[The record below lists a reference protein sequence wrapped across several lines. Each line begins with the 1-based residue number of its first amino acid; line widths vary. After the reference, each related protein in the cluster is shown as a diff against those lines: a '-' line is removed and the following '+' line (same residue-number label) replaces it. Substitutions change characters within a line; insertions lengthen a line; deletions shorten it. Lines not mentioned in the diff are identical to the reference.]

1 MLINSSNDVINIFDH
16 HFVLR
21 CPNCNVPSNL
31 SAISFPR
38 YEYLIRFKLKNVGI
52 VYRCDSC
59 NEPVFLKFSID
70 KYDTGNGRI
79 FIAEKYIEIEK
90 AKEHFELNYLPESVR
105 EDFNEALISFS
116 NSCYNAFASMCRRS
130 IQSAFQELGAKGKDK
145 VMQQLDDVKETTSM
159 EDDTYEIIKQII
171 ISGHDGTHPH
181 LPKLSSERASILLG
195 LMKDVLYQLFVRKA
209 KIQEAIVSRKKDIQN
224 TNE

>member
-1 MLINSSNDVINIFDH
+1 MLINSGNDIINVFDH

-38 YEYLIRFKLKNVGI
+38 YEYLVRFRPKNVGI

-59 NEPVFLKFSID
+59 NEPVFLKFAID
-70 KYDTGNGRI
+70 IYETGNGRI
-79 FIAEKYIEIEK
+79 FLKEEYVEIEK
-90 AKEHFELNYLPESVR
+90 AKENFELNYLPESVR

-130 IQSAFQELGAKGKDK
+130 IQSALQELGAKGKDK

-159 EDDTYEIIKQII
+159 EDETYEIIKQII

-181 LPKLSSERASILLG
+181 LPKLSSERAKILLE

-224 TNE
+224 ANE